1 MVVGQQD
8 NLKIEFI
15 IFSVTF
21 KADSDIELQLTL
33 TPSLDNKM
41 GAYSPIPAPAQG
53 ITLTSSFNFTLIA
66 FNSIFKKKKNR
77 LIGY

>member
-21 KADSDIELQLTL
+21 KVDSNIELQLTL
-33 TPSLDNKM
+33 APSLDNKM
-41 GAYSPIPAPAQG
+41 GTPSPIPAPALG
-53 ITLTSSFNFTLIA
+53 ITPTSSFNFTLIA
-66 FNSIFKKKKNR
+66 FNSIKKKK
-77 LIGY
+77 